1 MLDSLRTASASS
13 SALAFGQETCWEN
26 WSKIALRGLRKHWQV
41 NVQPAKTS
49 RNGPD
54 DPTLSHTSSGLRD
67 LSAITRG
74 ISRLELEQDS
84 SGRLAASCHARSC
97 VRRVQSLKD
106 HAEGTETC
114 KIIERNV
121 LCHCMTTCVKEIPT
135 PTTFSRQ
142 RHLKPAPSPNPPPTS
157 AQFASKEEGAHAVIS
172 GPGSLQ
178 RVSFKCSSSSGS
190 GLRHDRSR

>member
-1 MLDSLRTASASS
+1 MPGRCDKPPSTHKKEGPLPSGCSARSGLPGP
-13 SALAFGQETCWEN
+13 LAPPWPLGRKRVG
-26 WSKIALRGLRKHWQV
+26 KIGEIVPRGLRKHWQV
-41 NVQPAKTS
+41 NV

-84 SGRLAASCHARSC
+84 SGRLAASCHARSR

-142 RHLKPAPSPNPPPTS
+142 RHLKPAPSPNPPPPP
-157 AQFASKEEGAHAVIS
+157 Q
-172 GPGSLQ
+172 P
-178 RVSFKCSSSSGS
+178 SSPP
-190 GLRHDRSR
+190 RRRERMQ